1 VKSTVSTATE
11 TKRMLSG
18 HEVTIESIV
27 MCNPSYAN
35 QLVCLCLAGI
45 VLEVLMSVI
54 ARSVA
59 AFVRRS
65 EQIKYNMLM
74 EVTQGL
80 KNEIHAPWIITA
92 FDAWSKKKGIESSIL
107 MPTFEEFLKCGGGGD
122 GDDDAKNNKKEWDS
136 RDEAVDSY
144 LKSDSRRNVWT
155 DFAIDKEAGE
165 LAMSLQHLFSGTVAL
180 LAVTIA
186 TDRESFLTLARWSI
200 LLEAGW
206 EAFDTVKNIIYP
218 FITSRF
224 NFASL
229 LLMCHHV
236 TLYMFLPLN
245 RISLPGPIGYD
256 ITVLVI
262 MLAGLPGLTSILGFI
277 KKNVDSSTPKGR
289 IVFLTT
295 QVLITTTMV
304 TTRGPCWV
312 YFAFRILKS
321 LWNDGTPWPI
331 FLCYALAILM
341 FSFFNLIVI
350 HFCQKG
356 LKSALKKFHQDY
368 KVVEETK
375 RPSMGKRPTM
385 SRNLSIIDVL
395 AQEANI
401 SGRISVRRSITLMG
415 VDYELDDEEVK
426 ELDVQLSIRQMSSK
440 NMSMRS
446 SFFFSTLTDIKKD

>member
-1 VKSTVSTATE
+1 
-11 TKRMLSG
+11 
-18 HEVTIESIV
+18 
-27 MCNPSYAN
+27 
-35 QLVCLCLAGI
+35 
-45 VLEVLMSVI
+45 
-54 ARSVA
+54 
-59 AFVRRS
+59 
-65 EQIKYNMLM
+65 
-74 EVTQGL
+74 
-80 KNEIHAPWIITA
+80 
-92 FDAWSKKKGIESSIL
+92 

-218 FITSRF
+218 FITSQF